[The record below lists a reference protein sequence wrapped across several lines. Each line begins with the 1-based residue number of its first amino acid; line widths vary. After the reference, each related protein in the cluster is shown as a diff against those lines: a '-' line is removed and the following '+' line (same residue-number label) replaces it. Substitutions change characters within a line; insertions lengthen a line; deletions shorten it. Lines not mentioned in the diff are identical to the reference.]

1 MAKNALDVLKEDHDK
16 VRKLLEELVSTS
28 GEKTRERLLGQI
40 ANEVEIH
47 AEIEEEIFYPAFRDA
62 AKKKDQKK
70 LYYEAVEEHRA
81 VGEMVLPDLKETDA
95 STMEFGGRAKV
106 LREMVIH
113 HIEEEEEKLF
123 PLVKKLCSKEELQEL
138 GEHLQ
143 QRKKELL
150 RERKAA

>member
-1 MAKNALDVLKEDHDK
+1 MAKNALDLLKEDHTK

-40 ANEVEIH
+40 ANEIEIH
-47 AEIEEEIFYPAFRDA
+47 TEIEEEIFYPAFRDA
-62 AKKKDQKK
+62 AKKKEQKK
-70 LYYEAVEEHRA
+70 LYYEAIEEHRA

-113 HIEEEEEKLF
+113 HIEEEEKELF

-138 GEHLQ
+138 GERLEE
-143 QRKKELL
+143 RKKELL